1 MAFMPVYSIS
11 CNYGLHAQYA
21 KCGLTIALYIM
32 YNQPIFFMLYFS
44 ESVQY
49 SGSNNDGIG
58 FWQGLLYRVSS
69 FGRDPTVVSRN
80 KCRGGGV
87 QIDKRT
93 LQVYIGA

>member
-49 SGSNNDGIG
+49 SGSKQWWD
-58 FWQGLLYRVSS
+58 RVLTRAVISS
-69 FGRDPTVVSRN
+69 
-80 KCRGGGV
+80 
-87 QIDKRT
+87 
-93 LQVYIGA
+93 